1 MIKYKH
7 ILWNNEEGHDK
18 IWGIIQ
24 IGNDMDTREWS
35 DPKYYSYENKYVT
48 FWGRRGKS
56 LQTKVWNGTPYG
68 AESERD
74 KKLKKGYKEIKSK
87 EMNTVYPELEQ
98 DLEKTAVWAQL
109 RS

>member
-35 DPKYYSYENKYVT
+35 DPKYYSYNNKYVT

-56 LQTKVWNGTPYG
+56 LQTKVWDGTPYG

-74 KKLKKGYKEIKSK
+74 KKLKKGYKEIKPKNMES
-87 EMNTVYPELEQ
+87 VYPELEQ